1 MPEISTAK
9 PSSIQSRSRIGRAL
23 LAAAKTLL
31 ISFLRTIYAL
41 WLEVTGLIFAF
52 LVILGASDLIRHYR
66 ADHHIDSKR
75 LLSVSGFILVCA
87 WFTVISYVR
96 AKKTRK

>member
-1 MPEISTAK
+1 M
-9 PSSIQSRSRIGRAL
+9 GRAL

-52 LVILGASDLIRHYR
+52 LVVLGASDLIRHYR

-75 LLSVSGFILVCA
+75 LVSVSGFILVCA
-87 WFTVISYVR
+87 WFTVVSYVR

>member
-75 LLSVSGFILVCA
+75 LVSVSGFILVCA